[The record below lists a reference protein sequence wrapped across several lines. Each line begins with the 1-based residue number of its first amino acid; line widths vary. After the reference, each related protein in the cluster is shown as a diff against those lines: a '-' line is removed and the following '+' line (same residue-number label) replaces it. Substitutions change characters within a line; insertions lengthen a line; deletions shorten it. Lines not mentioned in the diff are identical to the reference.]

1 MTDDAA
7 DGRPWPIDPL
17 PASTNWGALPVPE
30 LGGPDDLDA
39 TLAGFAGHTNGSA
52 DPPPSPDEQVG
63 VSDEDRNSYGL
74 LLDHAAERGLLST
87 DEYEVRLGELASAT
101 TIDEMRQIVTELPV
115 FTAAAAAT
123 PTKGTRRPGPVA
135 GPNSVMALGG
145 RRRSSPWVVLGLVL
159 VVVVGLMVLFTI
171 YAEHLT
177 RSHSP
182 GSLAPAV
189 VGSLS
194 ALRL

>member
-17 PASTNWGALPVPE
+17 PASTDWGALPVPE
-30 LGGPDDLDA
+30 LGGQDDLDA
-39 TLAGFAGHTNGSA
+39 TLAGFVGQANGSA
-52 DPPPSPDEQVG
+52 DPAPSREEPVG
-63 VSDEDRNSYGL
+63 VSDEDRNRYGL

-101 TIDEMRQIVTELPV
+101 SIDEMRQIVTELPV
-115 FTAAAAAT
+115 FTVAAAT
-123 PTKGTRRPGPVA
+123 PTKGARRPGPVA
-135 GPNSVMALGG
+135 GPNPVMALGDR
-145 RRRSSPWVVLGLVL
+145 RRRSPWMVLGLVL

-171 YAEHLT
+171 YAEHVT
-177 RSHSP
+177 RSHNP

-189 VGSLS
+189 IRSLS